1 MGGLE
6 IRLLYW
12 EENKPELPDQP
23 LDFSITFSVEGSRW
37 TKELLVLTS
46 NSIANLAMGPSL
58 APVKSQDDFKII
70 FYSKPSWYHY
80 PQQTLRVR
88 EAPKKISGLFY
99 KKYW

>member
-37 TKELLVLTS
+37 TKELVLTS

-88 EAPKKISGLFY
+88 EAPKK
-99 KKYW
+99 